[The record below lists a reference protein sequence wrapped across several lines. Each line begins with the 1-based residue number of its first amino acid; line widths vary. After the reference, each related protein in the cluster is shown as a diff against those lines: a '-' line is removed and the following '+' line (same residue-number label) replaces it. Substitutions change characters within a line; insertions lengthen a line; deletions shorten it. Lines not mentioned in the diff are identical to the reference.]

1 MLSKFKDGMTMMFSR
16 YNMKEIPQH
25 CIDLFKEKFNTH
37 PSIIEVYPTMTEE
50 DTDKFFAKSYLL
62 WFDYF
67 VNDEHN
73 IVHKDR
79 LYEYDSTG
87 ILILRKSKTKIF
99 ILTKVDKQS
108 VVDYTLL
115 QIKRLTTKKD

>member
-1 MLSKFKDGMTMMFSR
+1 
-16 YNMKEIPQH
+16 MKEIPQN
-25 CIDLFKEKFNTH
+25 CIDLFKEKFNTY

-67 VNDEHN
+67 VNNEHN
-73 IVHKDR
+73 LVHNNR

-87 ILILRKSKTKIF
+87 IFILRKSKTKIF